1 MAGCDFNPRWFWT
14 VENVKNVLKILPSL
28 DKPVYHICSGVS
40 NIGDIRL
47 DRSYIN
53 SDGCL
58 LRYKEQWGVSRGSCN
73 IKGDFHDLPF
83 KSAVAGSVICD
94 PPYDY
99 DFTDNTLIDE
109 LVRICKPKGKILF
122 ISPWIPNNKNITVLN
137 TELWKVGKNRPYFKI
152 RTLFYKSNGQLSDY
166 A

>member
-1 MAGCDFNPRWFWT
+1 MAGCDFNPIWFWT
-14 VENVKNVLKILPSL
+14 ADNIKSILNILPTL
-28 DKPVYHICSGVS
+28 YKPVFHVCSGVS
-40 NIGDIRL
+40 NIGDVRI
-47 DRSYIN
+47 DRSYIK
-53 SDGCL
+53 DKIIL
-58 LRYKEQWGVSRGSCN
+58 KRDPTRLPCN
-73 IKGDFHDLPF
+73 IKGDMHNLPF

-99 DFTDNTLIDE
+99 DFTDSTLIDE

>member
-14 VENVKNVLKILPSL
+14 QYNIKSVLQVLPSL
-28 DKPVYHICSGVS
+28 NKPVFHVCSGIS
-40 NIGDIRL
+40 NIGDVRI
-47 DRSYIN
+47 DRSYIKLPFDN
-53 SDGCL
+53 KYWID
-58 LRYKEQWGVSRGSCN
+58 YQGSCN
-73 IKGDFHDLPF
+73 IQGDMHNLPF
-83 KSAVAGSVICD
+83 KSGVAGSVICD

-99 DFTDNTLIDE
+99 DFTDETLINE

-122 ISPWIPNNKNITVLN
+122 ISPWIPNNKNITVIN

-152 RTLFYKSNGQLSDY
+152 RTLFYKSNGQISDY

>member
-14 VENVKNVLKILPSL
+14 KENYDNLYKIIPSF
-28 DKPVYHICSGVS
+28 DKPIYHICSGVS
-40 NIGDIRL
+40 EIGDIKL
-47 DRSYIN
+47 DRSCI
-53 SDGCL
+53 DHHTDTRACQQGHFD
-58 LRYKEQWGVSRGSCN
+58 
-73 IKGDFHDLPF
+73 IKGDMKRLPF

-99 DFTDNTLIDE
+99 DFTDETLINE

-122 ISPWIPNNKNITVLN
+122 ISPWVPNNKNITVLN
-137 TELWKVGKNRPYFKI
+137 TMLWKVGKNRPYFKI

>member
-1 MAGCDFNPRWFWT
+1 MSFNITWLWT
-14 VENVKNVLKILPSL
+14 EPDIRNVLKLLPTL
-28 DKPVYHICSGVS
+28 DKPLFHICSGAS

-47 DRSYIN
+47 DFSYLNNIN
-53 SDGCL
+53 HCREGEFKLSH
-58 LRYKEQWGVSRGSCN
+58 RGLCN
-73 IKGDFHDLPF
+73 VKGDMHNLPF
-83 KSAVAGSVICD
+83 KSGVAGSVICD

-99 DFTDNTLIDE
+99 DFTDETLINE

-122 ISPWIPNNKNITVLN
+122 ISPWVPNNKNITVLN